1 MEWSTWSELCKITR
15 AQGLSN
21 PMWTGNQRM
30 PRENIMEYGFILL
43 ISNTLMAIFLYIL
56 VRMIWQD

>member
-1 MEWSTWSELCKITR
+1 
-15 AQGLSN
+15 
-21 PMWTGNQRM
+21 MWTGNQRM
-30 PRENIMEYGFILL
+30 RRENIMEYGFILL

>member
-1 MEWSTWSELCKITR
+1 
-15 AQGLSN
+15 
-21 PMWTGNQRM
+21 MWTGNQRM
-30 PRENIMEYGFILL
+30 GREYIMEYGFILL